1 MKRNLKQ
8 LINKK
13 ELLIILLIFFTA
25 FAVRWIRIPEY
36 LFFGYEQGRD
46 ALVIKDIYI
55 MEKFTLVGPKTDIDG
70 VFHGPIYYYL
80 MTIPYAL
87 SGGNPLTASLFLILL
102 SSMTAVVM
110 YYFFKDFLKS
120 QRWAI
125 VGGLL
130 VAFSFEVI
138 VYARWL
144 SNVTLAIPFTALAFL
159 MLWKYHQEKSDKFL
173 YLSVIFASLA
183 SSFELLLIFQF
194 IFIYIILILKRI
206 IIFPKL
212 KNIVVSALLVSIIF
226 SPLILF
232 DLRHQNI
239 TINSILNNPK
249 SEMTIDIFKSLSPYL
264 FKFSNVL
271 DRTLFNM
278 PTLTAKIIFYLM
290 MLIGLLK
297 VFVYSKGEKQKR
309 TRLVFLLVWGLMS
322 FSTYWISG
330 GLDQNFT
337 ASILGLIALFLLAV
351 KTLWEDKKT
360 KVLSFVL
367 IILFIISAVFSIN
380 NLLRNKGSF
389 FVTVQNDLNLAD
401 QRSIFDFINTDSDG
415 NPYKLIAFTIPSL
428 HPEGWLYLHDYY
440 YPDKKDEM
448 AKLVYVIIEKNVYP
462 VWEKKWIEDLGKTT
476 LIEEREIGLLRV
488 QKRLNE

>member
-1 MKRNLKQ
+1 
-8 LINKK
+8 
-13 ELLIILLIFFTA
+13 
-25 FAVRWIRIPEY
+25 
-36 LFFGYEQGRD
+36 
-46 ALVIKDIYI
+46 
-55 MEKFTLVGPKTDIDG
+55 
-70 VFHGPIYYYL
+70 
-80 MTIPYAL
+80 
-87 SGGNPLTASLFLILL
+87 
-102 SSMTAVVM
+102 
-110 YYFFKDFLKS
+110 
-120 QRWAI
+120 
-125 VGGLL
+125 
-130 VAFSFEVI
+130 
-138 VYARWL
+138 
-144 SNVTLAIPFTALAFL
+144 
-159 MLWKYHQEKSDKFL
+159 
-173 YLSVIFASLA
+173 
-183 SSFELLLIFQF
+183 
-194 IFIYIILILKRI
+194 
-206 IIFPKL
+206 
-212 KNIVVSALLVSIIF
+212 
-226 SPLILF
+226 
-232 DLRHQNI
+232 
-239 TINSILNNPK
+239 
-249 SEMTIDIFKSLSPYL
+249 
-264 FKFSNVL
+264 
-271 DRTLFNM
+271 
-278 PTLTAKIIFYLM
+278 
-290 MLIGLLK
+290 
-297 VFVYSKGEKQKR
+297 
-309 TRLVFLLVWGLMS
+309 MS